1 MRIEQPFAVPSE
13 ATVLRTLRD
22 GYWDR
27 TDVIRLPDGSM
38 RVRKVSKGAQAGPWG
53 EVVLRR
59 EIGYLSSLA
68 GPVADVFPKVLA
80 AWDCG
85 ADVGYEMS
93 YIDETR
99 DVGAIAQAGEVDQA
113 KADRFQDLLGTVVFD
128 LIHVP
133 VPAVQSLGA
142 HVRESLGY
150 ALATLEKEPALA
162 PLILAGRIRVN
173 GQLMAGTRRTVERI
187 CERSGPLSTLDAG
200 PCVRLHGDCFM
211 ENILA
216 PEVVAD
222 ARWPA
227 RLTMVDPV
235 SVAGVSEGHPLFDLV
250 KYESYA
256 TGELLALR
264 SGMVQVDGFDEPSG
278 QYVYRVRADEPTL
291 QPFTRVDWR
300 RGFRASYLNKYRTV
314 HLPTYHL
321 LEGYFA
327 LVMAVCTSGAQR
339 RARLLKATM
348 ALNEAAD

>member
-1 MRIEQPFAVPSE
+1 
-13 ATVLRTLRD
+13 
-22 GYWDR
+22 
-27 TDVIRLPDGSM
+27 M

-53 EVVLRR
+53 QVVLRR
-59 EIGYLSSLA
+59 EIQYLSSLT
-68 GPVADVFPKVLA
+68 GPVADVFPRVLA
-80 AWDCG
+80 AWDSG

-93 YIDETR
+93 YIDRTR
-99 DVGAIAQAGEVDQA
+99 DAGAIAQAGEVDQA
-113 KADRFQDLLGTVVFD
+113 KADRFGDVLGTVVFD

-133 VPAVQSLGA
+133 VPVAQALGA
-142 HVRESLGY
+142 HVRETLSY
-150 ALATLEKEPALA
+150 ALETLVQEA
-162 PLILAGRIRVN
+162 PLAHLIQAGDIRVN
-173 GQLMAGTRRTVERI
+173 GKPMAGTRRAVERV
-187 CERSGPLSTLDAG
+187 CEASGPLSMLDAG

-211 ENILA
+211 ENILVPDA
-216 PEVVAD
+216 VTD

-235 SVAGVSEGHPLFDLV
+235 SVAGVYEGHPLFDLV

-264 SGMVQVDGFDEPSG
+264 SGKVEVDGFDLPSG
-278 QYVYRVRADEPTL
+278 GYVYRVREEEPSL
-291 QPFTRVDWR
+291 QPFTQVDWR
-300 RGFRASYLNKYRTV
+300 SRFRDAYLKKYLTV

-339 RARLLKATM
+339 RARLLRATM